1 MNTTFFQRVMLP
13 GFLLQSVLIGGGYAT
28 GRELIEFFLS
38 SGALGGFLGLLM
50 ATAIFSVISAVSFE
64 FARMANSYSYR
75 SFFKHLLGRGWFI
88 YEIAYLALGILV
100 LAVIGS
106 AAGNIVAEQLG
117 VNANIGSIALM
128 LGICV
133 LVAWGT
139 KLIEKVLAGWSFL
152 LYAVYAVFV
161 YLYLSEYGANLADDL
176 FAGAVNDN
184 WFVNAVKYVGYNI
197 AALPLILFCVRHMRS
212 RSDSFLAGACA
223 GPLAMLPAIIFY
235 LAMVAGGDALIAAGI
250 PSDYMMQQL
259 NSPALQAIFYVVL
272 FGTFVETGTAF
283 IHAMNERIAE
293 AFAERSREMPKL
305 LRFLLAAIVLTLAI
319 FLAGSI
325 GLVGLIG
332 GGYGTLTWVF
342 IGVYVAPIL
351 TYGLYR
357 IYSNE
362 QPELS
367 TKSL

>member
-1 MNTTFFQRVMLP
+1 
-13 GFLLQSVLIGGGYAT
+13 
-28 GRELIEFFLS
+28 
-38 SGALGGFLGLLM
+38 
-50 ATAIFSVISAVSFE
+50 
-64 FARMANSYSYR
+64 
-75 SFFKHLLGRGWFI
+75 
-88 YEIAYLALGILV
+88 
-100 LAVIGS
+100 
-106 AAGNIVAEQLG
+106 
-117 VNANIGSIALM
+117 
-128 LGICV
+128 
-133 LVAWGT
+133 
-139 KLIEKVLAGWSFL
+139 
-152 LYAVYAVFV
+152 
-161 YLYLSEYGANLADDL
+161 
-176 FAGAVNDN
+176 
-184 WFVNAVKYVGYNI
+184 
-197 AALPLILFCVRHMRS
+197 
-212 RSDSFLAGACA
+212 
-223 GPLAMLPAIIFY
+223 
-235 LAMVAGGDALIAAGI
+235 MVAGGDALIAAGI

-259 NSPALQAIFYVVL
+259 NSPALPAIFYVVL